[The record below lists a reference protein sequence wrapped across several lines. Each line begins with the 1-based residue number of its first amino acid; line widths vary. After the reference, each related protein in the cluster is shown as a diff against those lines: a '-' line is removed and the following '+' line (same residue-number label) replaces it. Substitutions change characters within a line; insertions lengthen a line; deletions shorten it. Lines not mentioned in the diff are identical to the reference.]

1 MKRIKSLL
9 YRVLLTVAV
18 LAAQS
23 CVNDFDDDCN
33 RPLLSGEVK
42 VRFSMTF
49 DRTGDATSRAG
60 VWNPNEPCPGS
71 EFDRTVNLDSKFI
84 NIILID
90 PITGEII
97 HVNLDSGYQFNP
109 VTGGYDMEGT
119 FNLDGRRWTAGKYR
133 VMILANYWNKNSTP
147 EIKACANLRQLQPA
161 LDELYVDWYDKVGK
175 WNSKNVPNIP
185 MWGVGETNLHLDGKH
200 DENLGSIAMLRA
212 IAKVKIAL
220 DPKIK
225 EQGYTL
231 ASVTVNKYNQKANCL
246 PAGWLTATQTRDP
259 LVANDAPFNPR
270 SSSAS
275 GLTITAPGDFEES
288 TEDGSIVFY
297 LPEYKVS
304 DSDTEHVKLSVTVND
319 KNGVPITFPDAME
332 IDNSVTG
339 GAYTQSVYNVV
350 RNHFYLFNID
360 GVNLGEFSY
369 RAQCWNYVPSE
380 IGWNPVS
387 FTFTAT
393 DPEATD
399 CYVTSPNYPK
409 NKNTIESGTA
419 YADYKFTLTSPKGA
433 VWRAF
438 LVQKDK
444 KGNEVYYSGD
454 KLISD
459 DEIYPGLTLDNAA
472 NTPTGFFFGTGND
485 DGNNK
490 KAVTTGIARDEE
502 YIIKVGT
509 RLNSVNFSGS
519 KPEMMVTG
527 QDENGND
534 IFDTSIMKNN
544 DNARYW
550 KEKGEVPTCYLVIKI
565 ALDGKKFS
573 DELKINRP
581 LSELTSSEKKKAQ
594 ENYREYQFAGTPTR
608 VEIRQL
614 FPIKKKE
621 DSASKLIIGI
631 NSSDE
636 VYKTHTWWSYP
647 MGHKNAPAGTET
659 NTETNP

>member
-1 MKRIKSLL
+1 M
-9 YRVLLTVAV
+9 LLTVAV

-23 CVNDFDDDCN
+23 CVNDFDPDCN
-33 RPLLSGEVK
+33 RSLLSGEVK

-49 DRTGDATSRAG
+49 DGSEVFARSSRAESDAG
-60 VWNPNEPCPGS
+60 VWNPNAPLCPGS
-71 EFDRTVNLDSKFI
+71 EFDRSVNLDPKFI

-90 PITGEII
+90 PVTGEII
-97 HVNLDSGYQFNP
+97 HVDLNSGYQFDASQRR
-109 VTGGYDMEGT
+109 YDVEGT
-119 FNLDGRRWTAGKYR
+119 FNLDGRRWTTGTYR
-133 VMILANYWNKNSTP
+133 AMILANYWNKNSTP
-147 EIKACANLRQLQPA
+147 EIKACANLRQLQPV
-161 LDELYVDWYDKVGK
+161 LDNLYVDWYNSSG

-185 MWGVGETNLHLDGKH
+185 MWGVGETRLHLDGEQ
-200 DENLGSIAMLRA
+200 DEDLGSIDMLRA
-212 IAKVKIAL
+212 IAKVKITL
-220 DPKIK
+220 DPTIK
-225 EQGYTL
+225 EKGYTL
-231 ASVTVNKYNQKANCL
+231 ASVTVNKYNKKANCL
-246 PAGWLTATQTRDP
+246 PAGWLTATKTSDP
-259 LVANDAPFNPR
+259 SVANDAPFNPR

-275 GLTITAPGDFEES
+275 ELTITAPGDFEES
-288 TEDGSIVFY
+288 ANDGSIVFY
-297 LPEYKVS
+297 LPEIEASGS
-304 DSDTEHVKLSVTVND
+304 DRIKLSVTVND
-319 KNGVPITFPDAME
+319 KNGVPVTFPDAME
-332 IDNSVTG
+332 IDNSIVAG
-339 GAYTQSVYNVV
+339 GAYTKSVYNVV

-438 LVQKDK
+438 LVQKDI

-454 KLISD
+454 KFISD
-459 DEIYPGLTLDNAA
+459 NEIYPGLTLDNAA

-485 DGNNK
+485 DENNK

-509 RLNSVNFSGS
+509 RLNSINFSGS

-534 IFDTSIMKNN
+534 IFDTSLMKNN
-544 DNARYW
+544 PNANYW

-573 DELKINRP
+573 EELKINRP

-647 MGHKNAPAGTET
+647 MGHKNAPANTE
-659 NTETNP
+659 TETNP

>member
-49 DRTGDATSRAG
+49 DRTGESGARSSRAG
-60 VWNPNEPCPGS
+60 VWNPDAPLHCGS

-90 PITGEII
+90 PVTGEII

-119 FNLDGRRWTAGKYR
+119 FNLDGRTWTAGKYR

-147 EIKACANLRQLQPA
+147 EIKACANLRQLQPV

-185 MWGVGETNLHLDGKH
+185 MWGVGETRLHLDGKH
-200 DENLGSIAMLRA
+200 DENLGSIDMLRA
-212 IAKVKIAL
+212 IAKVKITL
-220 DPKIK
+220 DSKIK
-225 EQGYTL
+225 EKGYTL
-231 ASVTVNKYNQKANCL
+231 ASVTVNNYNRKANCL

-259 LVANDAPFNPR
+259 SVANDAPLNPHTPSESR
-270 SSSAS
+270 
-275 GLTITAPGDFEES
+275 LTITAPGDFEES
-288 TEDGSIVFY
+288 AEDGSIVFY

-304 DSDTEHVKLSVTVND
+304 GSERIKFSVTVND

-332 IDNSVTG
+332 IDNSVITG

-387 FTFTAT
+387 FTFTAKDT
-393 DPEATD
+393 ESTHGFITFPSYSSSDKEED
-399 CYVTSPNYPK
+399 DLIKNETSF
-409 NKNTIESGTA
+409 
-419 YADYKFTLTSPKGA
+419 ADYTFTLKEPKGA
-433 VWRAF
+433 VWQAF
-438 LVQKDK
+438 LVQDGIEYPAG
-444 KGNEVYYSGD
+444 GNFILNGGKAD
-454 KLISD
+454 
-459 DEIYPGLTLDNAA
+459 
-472 NTPTGFFFGTGND
+472 TPTGFFFGVGND
-485 DGNNK
+485 DKNNQ
-490 KAVTTGIARDEE
+490 KAVSTGIARDKA
-502 YIIKVGT
+502 YMIKVGT
-509 RLNSVNFSGS
+509 RLRSTDFNENKNPIYEEGTPTYAYGSLSV
-519 KPEMMVTG
+519 M
-527 QDENGND
+527 QLND
-534 IFDTSIMKNN
+534 
-544 DNARYW
+544 AAVAW
-550 KEKGEVPTCYLVIKI
+550 KEKGEVPVCYLIIKI

-573 DELKINRP
+573 ECLEINP
-581 LSELTSSEKKKAQ
+581 ADKKGTFAPYK
-594 ENYREYQFAGTPTR
+594 FAGDASR
-608 VEIRQL
+608 IEIRQL
-614 FPIKKKE
+614 FPFYSSKKTGN
-621 DSASKLIIGI
+621 DYSKLNIGI
-631 NSSDE
+631 NSSE
-636 VYKTHTWWSYP
+636 EAYKTHTWWSYP
-647 MGHKNAPAGTET
+647 MGHKNAPANTE
-659 NTETNP
+659 TETNP